1 MAIEIIGDKPINRI
15 TYVEYL
21 KQHPGDP
28 YKLMDKFAAHKNVY
42 SVQCRE
48 LPGTYVLSP
57 LYKRPPDNLFF
68 NTEITETTVKPKKV
82 KSK

>member
-1 MAIEIIGDKPINRI
+1 MTEIIGDRPVHRI
-15 TYVEYL
+15 TYADYL

-28 YKLMDKFAAHKNVY
+28 YKLMDKFVAHKNVY

-57 LYKRPPDNLFF
+57 LYKGHAKV
-68 NTEITETTVKPKKV
+68 EPKKV